1 MNIRGLLIWTA
12 WKAGANLQGADLQ
25 EADLQEADLRG
36 ADLQEADLRGVRS
49 SKRLLRINGFKYD
62 VIINGEVAQI
72 GCKYKTIQ
80 EWIDRDWTNSTVPK
94 KEQEFILELFKK
106 VFINE

>member
-12 WKAGANLQGADLQ
+12 WKAGANLQGANLQ
-25 EADLQEADLRG
+25 G
-36 ADLQEADLRGVRS
+36 ADLQGVHS

-62 VIINGEVAQI
+62 VIINGEIAQI

-94 KEQEFILELFKK
+94 KEQEFILELLQGELFD
-106 VFINE
+106 EA

>member
-12 WKAGANLQGADLQ
+12 WKAGANLRGADLQ
-25 EADLQEADLRG
+25 EADLQ
-36 ADLQEADLRGVRS
+36 GVHS

-62 VIINGEVAQI
+62 VIINGEIAQI

-94 KEQEFILELFKK
+94 KEQEFILELLQGELFD
-106 VFINE
+106 EA

>member
-25 EADLQEADLRG
+25 EADLQ
-36 ADLQEADLRGVRS
+36 GVHS

-62 VIINGEVAQI
+62 VIINGEIAQI

-94 KEQEFILELFKK
+94 KEQEFILELLQGELFD
-106 VFINE
+106 EA